1 MVEVWR
7 ALNHCVTRSQGRG
20 VEGVDRLFGC
30 ARVGAMQTSVL
41 GTNHLANRL
50 YLTSIDIHAC
60 RGARFVWASELDV
73 RSKVY
78 LPFDVCHR

>member
-20 VEGVDRLFGC
+20 VERVDRLFGC

-41 GTNHLANRL
+41 GTNHHANRL
-50 YLTSIDIHAC
+50 YYTSIDIHSMQ
-60 RGARFVWASELDV
+60 RGAFCLGIRIG
-73 RSKVY
+73 
-78 LPFDVCHR
+78 CT